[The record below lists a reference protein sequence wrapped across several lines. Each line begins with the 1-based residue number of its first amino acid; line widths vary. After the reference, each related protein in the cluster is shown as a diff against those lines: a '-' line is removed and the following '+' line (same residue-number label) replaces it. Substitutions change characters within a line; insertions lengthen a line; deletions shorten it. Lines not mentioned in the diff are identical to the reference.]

1 MVRRL
6 FVSALVAV
14 AALVMLPGV
23 AGAHALL
30 KSSVPAAGADLKEAP
45 HQLLLTFTE
54 PPDPTL
60 SLVTLV
66 TSSGATVD
74 TGKAKAVPGA
84 PTELQLTV
92 PRIPN
97 GVYTVNWRTVS
108 KTDGHVTGG
117 SFAFG
122 INTVPSSSTSSTTG
136 SASPSPTA
144 PALVSRWLLFV
155 GLALMV
161 GGAAVRTIVRL
172 TPSQRGVRILLLGG
186 LAMAAVGLIG
196 SFVEEAHAIGA
207 TLPALAKTSTG
218 RPDEFLGAAIILL
231 AVIAVA
237 LNRRDTRGLWLALGA
252 AGILAMLMHAIGSHA
267 DNPSRWRWF
276 NLGVEWAH
284 LVGVGIWIGGLVW
297 LFVAIRGGV
306 DDDPTR
312 REGIVRFSKMAAVA
326 LAVVAASGLGRALDE
341 LNGLHSLWST
351 SFGKTLLVKVALFG
365 VLLTFGALNH
375 YRLVP
380 RIRAEATGTGTLARS
395 VRVEMAVAAATIFA
409 AVLLSQLPPASYAST
424 SAGPPASAIVV
435 TGSDFGTTVR
445 LQLQISPG
453 VLGSNTF
460 DAQVVDYDTG
470 APVSVRS
477 LVLNFTLPSNPDIG
491 GSSLSLKRSGS
502 DWKGTGT
509 NLSVT
514 GTWSIA
520 AVVQEQKGAVSIPLK
535 VTPKLPPEQISTI
548 AGNPTLYTITLG
560 GGLTL
565 QTYVDPAT
573 AGVANVHFTF
583 FQSSGTEQPIASA
596 SATQTDPAGT
606 TSGMKLI
613 RFDPG
618 HFAANTR
625 VTPGTWTFTIQA
637 KTTTGVPLTAYFTQ
651 PIS

>member
-14 AALVMLPGV
+14 AALLVLPGV

-30 KSSVPAAGADLKEAP
+30 KSSIPAAGADLKQAP

-84 PTELQLTV
+84 PTELQLSV
-92 PRIPN
+92 PQIPN

-122 INTVPSSSTSSTTG
+122 ISTVPSSSTSSTTV

-186 LAMAAVGLIG
+186 LAIAAVGLIG

-326 LAVVAASGLGRALDE
+326 LAVVAASGLGRALNE
-341 LNGLHSLWST
+341 LNGLHSVWST

-380 RIRAEATGTGTLARS
+380 KIRAGGTGTGTLARS

-424 SAGPPASAIVV
+424 STGPPASAIVV

-502 DWKGTGT
+502 YWKGTGT

-520 AVVQEQKGAVSIPLK
+520 AVVQEQTGAVSIPLK
-535 VTPKLPPEQISTI
+535 VKPKLPPEQISTI

-560 GGLTL
+560 GGLTV
-565 QTYVDPAT
+565 QTYVDPDT

-583 FQSSGTEQPIASA
+583 FQSSGKEQPIASA
-596 SATQTDPAGT
+596 SATQTDPVGT

-625 VTPGTWTFTIQA
+625 LTPGTWTFTIQA

>member
-1 MVRRL
+1 MRRV
-6 FVSALVAV
+6 FVSALIAV
-14 AALVMLPGV
+14 AASVMLPGV

-45 HQLLLTFTE
+45 HQILLTFTE

-74 TGKAKAVPGA
+74 TGKAQAVPGA
-84 PTELQLTV
+84 PTELQLSV
-92 PRIPN
+92 PQIPD

-122 INTVPSSSTSSTTG
+122 INTLASSSTSSTTM

-161 GGAAVRTIVRL
+161 GGAAVRTLVRL
-172 TPSQRGVRILLLGG
+172 EPSRRAVRTLLPSG
-186 LAMAAVGLIG
+186 LALAAVGLVG
-196 SFVEEAHAIGA
+196 SYAAEAHAIGA
-207 TLPALAKTSTG
+207 SLTALAKTSTA
-218 RPDEFLGAAIILL
+218 RPDEFLL
-231 AVIAVA
+231 AVIVA
-237 LNRRDTRGLWLALGA
+237 ALARRDTRGFWLALGA
-252 AGILAMLMHAIGSHA
+252 AGILAMLIHALGSHA

-297 LFVAIRGGV
+297 LFVAIRGGA

-326 LAVVAASGLGRALDE
+326 LVVVAASGIGRALGE

-351 SFGKTLLVKVALFG
+351 SFGKTLLVKGALFG
-365 VLLTFGALNH
+365 VLLTLGALNH

-380 RIRAEATGTGTLARS
+380 RIRAEGTGTGALARS

-409 AVLLSQLPPASYAST
+409 GVLLSQLPPASYAST
-424 SAGPPASAIVV
+424 PLAPSQSAIVV

-453 VLGSNTF
+453 VIGSNTF

-509 NLSVT
+509 NLSLT
-514 GTWSIA
+514 GTWSIS
-520 AVVQEQKGAVSIPLK
+520 AVVQERTGAVSIPLK

-560 GGLTL
+560 GGLTV
-565 QTYVDPAT
+565 QTYVDPDT

-583 FQSSGTEQPIASA
+583 FQSSGKEQPIASA

-625 VTPGTWTFTIQA
+625 LTSGTWTFTIQA

-651 PIS
+651 PIG

>member
-1 MVRRL
+1 MMRRF
-6 FVSALVAV
+6 FVSALIAV
-14 AALVMLPGV
+14 AASVMLPGV

-45 HQLLLTFTE
+45 HQILLTFTE

-74 TGKAKAVPGA
+74 TGKAQAVPGA
-84 PTELQLTV
+84 PTELQLSV
-92 PRIPN
+92 PQIPD

-122 INTVPSSSTSSTTG
+122 INTVASSSTSSTTM
-136 SASPSPTA
+136 SRSPSPTA
-144 PALVSRWLLFV
+144 SALVSRWLLFV

-161 GGAAVRTIVRL
+161 GGAAVRTLVRL
-172 TPSQRGVRILLLGG
+172 EPSRRAVRTLLPSG
-186 LAMAAVGLIG
+186 LALAAVGLVG
-196 SFVEEAHAIGA
+196 SYAAEAHAIGA
-207 TLPALAKTSTG
+207 SLSALAKTSTA
-218 RPDEFLGAAIILL
+218 RPDEFLGAAIVVL
-231 AVIAVA
+231 AVIVA
-237 LNRRDTRGLWLALGA
+237 ALARRDTRGLWLALGA
-252 AGILAMLMHAIGSHA
+252 AGILAMLIHALGSHA

-297 LFVAIRGGV
+297 LFVAIRGGA

-312 REGIVRFSKMAAVA
+312 REG
-326 LAVVAASGLGRALDE
+326 
-341 LNGLHSLWST
+341 SLWST
-351 SFGKTLLVKVALFG
+351 SFGKTLLVKGALFG

-380 RIRAEATGTGTLARS
+380 RIRAEGTGTGALARS

-409 AVLLSQLPPASYAST
+409 GVLLSQLPPASYAST
-424 SAGPPASAIVV
+424 PLAPSQGAIVV

-453 VLGSNTF
+453 VIGSNTF

-509 NLSVT
+509 NLSLT
-514 GTWSIA
+514 GTWSIS
-520 AVVQEQKGAVSIPLK
+520 AVVQERTGAVSIPLK

-560 GGLTL
+560 GGLTV
-565 QTYVDPAT
+565 QTYVDPDT

-583 FQSSGTEQPIASA
+583 FQ
-596 SATQTDPAGT
+596 
-606 TSGMKLI
+606 
-613 RFDPG
+613 
-618 HFAANTR
+618 
-625 VTPGTWTFTIQA
+625 
-637 KTTTGVPLTAYFTQ
+637 
-651 PIS
+651 

>member
-1 MVRRL
+1 MVRRF
-6 FVSALVAV
+6 FVSALIAA
-14 AALVMLPGV
+14 AALVMLTGV

-30 KSSVPAAGADLKEAP
+30 KSSVPAAGADLTVAP
-45 HQLLLTFTE
+45 HQILLAFTE

-74 TGKAKAVPGA
+74 TGKAQAVPGSS
-84 PTELQLTV
+84 TELQLSV
-92 PRIPN
+92 PQIPN

-122 INTVPSSSTSSTTG
+122 INTVPSSTTSNTTVP
-136 SASPSPTA
+136 ASPSPTV

-155 GLALMV
+155 GLALLV

-172 TPSQRGVRILLLGG
+172 TPSRRATRTLLLGG
-186 LAMAAVGLIG
+186 VTIAAVGLVG
-196 SFVEEAHAIGA
+196 SLVEEAHAIGS
-207 TLPALAKTSTG
+207 TLPALAKASTS
-218 RPDEFLGAAIILL
+218 RPDEFLGATIIVL
-231 AVIAVA
+231 AVIAAA
-237 LNRRDTRGLWLALGA
+237 LIRRDTRGLWLALGMT
-252 AGILAMLMHAIGSHA
+252 GILAMLILAIGSHA

-284 LVGVGIWIGGLVW
+284 LVGVGTWIGGLVW
-297 LFVAIRGGV
+297 LFASIRGGV
-306 DDDPTR
+306 DDDATR

-326 LAVVAASGLGRALDE
+326 LAVVAGSGLGRALDE

-351 SFGKTLLVKVALFG
+351 SFGKTLIVKVVLFG

-380 RIRAEATGTGTLARS
+380 RIRSEGTGIGALARS
-395 VRVEMAVAAATIFA
+395 VRVELAVAAATIFA
-409 AVLLSQLPPASYAST
+409 GVLLSQLPPASYAST
-424 SAGPPASAIVV
+424 PSAPTESAIVV

-453 VLGSNTF
+453 VIGSNTF

-470 APVSVRS
+470 APVTVRS

-502 DWKGTGT
+502 DWNGTGT

-560 GGLTL
+560 GGLTV
-565 QTYVDPAT
+565 QTYVDPDT

-583 FQSSGTEQPIASA
+583 FQASGTEQPIASA
-596 SATQTDPAGT
+596 SATRTDPAGT

-625 VTPGTWTFTIQA
+625 LTPGTWTFTIQA
-637 KTTTGVPLTAYFTQ
+637 KTTAGVPLTAYFTQ